1 MMIIRVFQIIFFAV
15 LIYIVIGVVKFIF
28 RLGRTTAELNSKLDE
43 KNRNAAGNRRDIK
56 GNEIIELDKDQYK
69 VE

>member
-1 MMIIRVFQIIFFAV
+1 MIVKLFQIIFFVV

-43 KNRNAAGNRRDIK
+43 KRRNDSGNSRDRK
-56 GNEIIELDKDQYK
+56 GNEIIELNKDQYK

>member
-1 MMIIRVFQIIFFAV
+1 MMIVRLFQIIFFIV

-43 KNRNAAGNRRDIK
+43 KRRNDAGKSRDRK
-56 GNEIIELDKDQYK
+56 GNEIIELNKDQYK

>member
-1 MMIIRVFQIIFFAV
+1 MIVRVFQIIFFVV

-43 KNRNAAGNRRDIK
+43 KSRNAAGNRRDRK
-56 GNEIIELDKDQYK
+56 ENEIIELNKDQYK

>member
-1 MMIIRVFQIIFFAV
+1 MIARVFQIIFFVV

-43 KNRNAAGNRRDIK
+43 KSRNAAGNRGDRK
-56 GNEIIELDKDQYK
+56 GNEIIELNKDQYK